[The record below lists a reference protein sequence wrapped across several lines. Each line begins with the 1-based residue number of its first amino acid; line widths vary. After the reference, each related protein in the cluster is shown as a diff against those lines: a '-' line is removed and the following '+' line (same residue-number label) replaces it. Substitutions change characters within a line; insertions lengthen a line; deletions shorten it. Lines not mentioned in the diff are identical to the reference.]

1 MPEPAPRGRNPFDMS
16 GVNRG
21 PDGVARYT
29 NRPDSLVDMLRATVE
44 RVGDGL
50 AVSEIGGDRV

>member
-1 MPEPAPRGRNPFDMS
+1 MS

-21 PDGVARYT
+21 PDSVARYT

-44 RVGDGL
+44 HVGDTL
-50 AVSEIGGDRV
+50 AVSEIGGDRVTYREL